1 MKADQKRRTLVAAA
15 CAGVALAFGSV
26 CAVAADFPDRPARLI
41 VPFPPGGATDIL
53 GRLLA
58 ESMSRTLKQQVI
70 VENRPGAN
78 TIIGASEAARSK
90 PDGYTMFLAAGSTL
104 VLNPLLYKT
113 LAYDPARD
121 FRILD
126 VVGEVPLIVVV
137 PNSSPSKNLAE
148 FVQQARKEDGRVNY
162 GSVGTGS
169 TLHLAAELFGSAAK
183 VKMTHVPYKG
193 SAAAMTDLIGG
204 QIDAIFDAY
213 STAFPQ
219 VQGGKIRALAVTS
232 DKRLDTLPDVPTVS
246 ESVPDYRA
254 IVWYAVV
261 VPQGVPDAIAQTLKG
276 ALGTAFKDAGFR
288 QAAEKAGFIVGQTRS
303 DAEIKRYVDDENR
316 RWSALI
322 KAQNIQLENN

>member
-1 MKADQKRRTLVAAA
+1 MIAKLTRRTLLAAG
-15 CAGVALAFGSV
+15 AGLLVTLAG
-26 CAVAADFPDRPARLI
+26 APAAAADFPDRPARLI

-58 ESMSRTLKQQVI
+58 QSMSRTLKQQVI

-78 TIIGASEAARSK
+78 TIIGAGEAARSQ

-104 VLNPLLYKT
+104 VLNPLLYKS
-113 LAYDPARD
+113 LAYDPARE
-121 FRILD
+121 FRVLD

-137 PNSSPSKNLAE
+137 PNASPARNLAD
-148 FVQQARKEDGRVNY
+148 FVSQAQQAPGRVNY

-169 TLHLAAELFGSAAK
+169 TLHLAAELFSSAAQ

-232 DKRLDTLPDVPTVS
+232 EKRLDTLPDVPTVA
-246 ESVPDYRA
+246 ETVPGYRA

-261 VPQGVPDAIAQTLKG
+261 VPQGVPDSIARTLKG
-276 ALGTAFKDAGFR
+276 ALGAAFKDTGLR
-288 QAAEKAGFIVGQTRS
+288 QAAEKAGFIVGQTRD
-303 DAEIKRYVDDENR
+303 DAQIKRYIDDETT